1 MADINLIPQTSKV
14 SQEVTKKTNTLGS
27 VLKLFIV
34 LLFVSL
40 FTSATVWGIIYYRLN
55 QVKKEHEKLKT
66 EVATLKKSESRFVLL
81 RDRLE
86 KISKIQSEY
95 NISGEL
101 ETVKDLSL
109 NITSPSLIKSLKID
123 PNMVEVEVETDSS
136 LNITKIFSQ
145 LIGSGKYNRVSML
158 SFDYNPA
165 TSYLVTLQI
174 IK

>member
-1 MADINLIPQTSKV
+1 
-14 SQEVTKKTNTLGS
+14 
-27 VLKLFIV
+27 
-34 LLFVSL
+34 
-40 FTSATVWGIIYYRLN
+40 
-55 QVKKEHEKLKT
+55 EKLKT